1 MIEVRAMDLSMN
13 YHRAALATFI
23 SAALHI
29 VVILLTGSE
38 HLTSMI
44 AGVVIW
50 TLIGLGLMRQMRLV
64 AYLGFLMGLLGVIV
78 SLGFGMSAFGA
89 ERYAFLG
96 ITLFDLLAVIFLFGI
111 LWRTPQKA

>member
-1 MIEVRAMDLSMN
+1 MAYQTRTRDPLLDTDMSQ
-13 YHRAALATFI
+13 ALEKRGKE
-23 SAALHI
+23 
-29 VVILLTGSE
+29 LLG
-38 HLTSMI
+38 L
-44 AGVVIW
+44 A
-50 TLIGLGLMRQMRLV
+50 LIGLGLMRQMRLV